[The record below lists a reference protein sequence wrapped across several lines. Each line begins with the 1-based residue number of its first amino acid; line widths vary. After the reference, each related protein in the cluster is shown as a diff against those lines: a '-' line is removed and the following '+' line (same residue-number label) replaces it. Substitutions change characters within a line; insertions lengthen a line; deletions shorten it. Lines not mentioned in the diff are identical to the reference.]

1 MYNEL
6 DELRA
11 RVKAL
16 EQQMGVYLGHSHGQ
30 FELGLE
36 TAQIKTVYTSG
47 TTNYQG
53 FAIKV
58 TANAY
63 IAQGKIVCWLQ
74 GASGADY
81 KVNPVPTSGNSIDM
95 PIGVATANIA
105 QNATGWIIVAGYA
118 YVLPMRAVTPT
129 RGYVV
134 FCSATEAGNADQA
147 ASGATAQH
155 WREVGHWCANGAGAG
170 ALTLA
175 TLHFN

>member
-1 MYNEL
+1 MTSEI
-6 DELRA
+6 DELRQ
-11 RVKAL
+11 RIKAI
-16 EQQMGVYLGHSHGQ
+16 EQQLSIYQTHSHGQ

-53 FAIKV
+53 LAIRV
-58 TANAY
+58 TANAK
-63 IAQGKIVCWLQ
+63 IGVGQIVCWLQ

-81 KVNPVPTSGNSIDM
+81 KVNLVPTSGNSIDM
-95 PIGVATANIA
+95 PIGVAVSDIA
-105 QNATGWIIVAGYA
+105 QKATGWIIVAGYA
-118 YVLPMRAVTPT
+118 LVQPAIGVTPV

-134 FCSATEAGNADQA
+134 FCSATQAGYADQA

-155 WREVGHWCANGAGAG
+155 WREIGHWCAGWTQGE
-170 ALTLA
+170 LTPA

>member
-16 EQQMGVYLGHSHGQ
+16 EQQMGVYLGHFHGQ

-53 FAIKV
+53 LAIKV
-58 TANAY
+58 AANEPIRAG
-63 IAQGKIVCWLQ
+63 QIVCWLQ
-74 GASGADY
+74 GASGANN
-81 KVNPVPTSGNSIDM
+81 KVNLVPTSGNSLDM
-95 PIGVATANIA
+95 PIGVAMASID

-118 YVLPMRAVTPT
+118 YVQPMTTVTPT
-129 RGYVV
+129 RGYVAY
-134 FCSATEAGNADQA
+134 CSATQAGNADQA

-155 WREVGHWCANGAGAG
+155 WREIGHWCADGTKG

>member
-1 MYNEL
+1 MYSEL

-53 FAIKV
+53 LAIRV
-58 TANAY
+58 TANETLRRG
-63 IAQGKIVCWLQ
+63 QIVCWLQ

-81 KVNPVPTSGNSIDM
+81 KVNLVPTSGNSIDM
-95 PIGVATANIA
+95 PIGVAVSDVA
-105 QNATGWIIVAGYA
+105 QNSTGWIIVAGYA
-118 YVLPMRAVTPT
+118 YVLPMRKVTPT

-155 WREVGHWCANGAGAG
+155 WREVGHWCADGTQGN
-170 ALTLA
+170 LTLA